1 MNSCVE
7 VTIKMHGFISLRE
20 IPRRRMVGSCGRCV
34 VNFKDTTKHF
44 LWLNHLTS
52 HQPRK
57 GILSHAQ
64 AGMLL
69 PL

>member
-1 MNSCVE
+1 
-7 VTIKMHGFISLRE
+7 
-20 IPRRRMVGSCGRCV
+20 MVGSCGRCV

-52 HQPRK
+52 QQPRK

-64 AGMLL
+64 PGMLL
-69 PL
+69 LL